1 MGTQSI
7 YGEQIYSEDIVHHT
21 IAMIVD
27 NEPGVLAKVVGM
39 FSGRGYNIDS
49 LTVAETD
56 HDQNLSRVT
65 IVVSGTPMTIE
76 QIKNQLARLIPVHE
90 VGDLTLFGDPVERE
104 LALVKMFGNGDECIH
119 RGEELGA
126 RTVSRTPQN
135 IVFEFTGL
143 PDAIDKFV
151 DTMRQEFDLDAVSRT
166 GIAAISRSG
175 NLVGETK

>member
-1 MGTQSI
+1 MNTQSI
-7 YGEQIYSEDIVHHT
+7 YGAQIYSEEIVHHT

-39 FSGRGYNIDS
+39 FSGRGYNIES

-56 HDQNLSRVT
+56 HTHHLSRIT
-65 IVVSGTPMTIE
+65 LVVSGTPMTIE
-76 QIKNQLARLIPVHE
+76 QIKNQLARLVPVHE

-104 LALVKMFGNGDECIH
+104 LALVKMFGNNDDCVK

-135 IVFEFTGL
+135 TVFEFTGV
-143 PDAIDKFV
+143 PAEIDDFV
-151 DTMRQEFDLDAVSRT
+151 HTMREKHNLDAVSRT

-175 NLVGETK
+175 NLAGDTK